1 MVIVFT
7 LIVYFLCLLAISRLT
22 VRRGGNADFFRAG
35 RRSPWPMVAFG
46 MIGASISGITFVSVP
61 GMAINLGMTYLQMC
75 MGFIVGYAV
84 VAFVL
89 LPLYYKLNLTTIY
102 TYLEQR
108 FGRRS
113 YLTGSGFFLIG
124 KMTGSAVKFYV
135 VCMILQ
141 RFALDQIGV
150 PMPVTAA
157 VLVLFI
163 WLYTRRGGIRTLVW
177 TDCFQTL
184 CIILAVV
191 LIIVRTMDA
200 LEFNLNEAVSA
211 ICSSGHARVFVFDDW
226 VSTQNFWK
234 QFLSGVFI
242 VVVMTGL
249 DQDMMQKNLTC
260 RTLRE
265 AQKDMCS
272 YGVAFLPVNLLF
284 LSLGV
289 LLILLSQKEGLP
301 LPAKTDELMLTFA
314 AGGKLGTTV
323 TVLFTI
329 GIVAACFST
338 ADSSLTSMTTSFCI
352 DICRQPD
359 NERLRKRVHAM
370 MAVVFV
376 AFIILFG
383 TVNSTSLIDAI
394 YTLVSY
400 TYGPLLG
407 LFAYGLL
414 THRTVCDRAVPY
426 VAVASPLL
434 CLAISWAARKYCNYT
449 FGYEL
454 LMMNALIT
462 IAGLIITSKW
472 NQHK

>member
-1 MVIVFT
+1 MIIVST
-7 LIVYFLCLLAISRLT
+7 LIVYFLCLLAISRFT
-22 VRRGGNADFFRAG
+22 SRRDNNADFFRAG
-35 RRSPWPMVAFG
+35 RRSLWPMVAFG

-89 LPLYYKLNLTTIY
+89 LPLYYRLNLTTIY
-102 TYLEQR
+102 TYLSQR
-108 FGRRS
+108 FGRCS
-113 YLTGSGFFLIG
+113 YLTGASFFLIG

-157 VLVLFI
+157 ILVLFI

-184 CIILAVV
+184 CIILAVL
-191 LIIVRTMDA
+191 LIIVHTIDA
-200 LEFNLNEAVSA
+200 LNLNLVEAVSA
-211 ICSSGHARVFVFDDW
+211 IRSSGHARVFVFDDW
-226 VSTQNFWK
+226 ISTQNFWK

-301 LPAKTDELMLTFA
+301 LPEKTDELMLTFA
-314 AGGKLGTTV
+314 AGGQLGTAV

-352 DICRQPD
+352 DICQQPN
-359 NERLRKRVHAM
+359 NERLRKRVHAL

-376 AFIILFG
+376 AFIIMFG

-407 LFAYGLL
+407 LFAYGLF
-414 THRTVCDRAVPY
+414 THQSVCDRAVPL

-434 CLAISWAARKYCNYT
+434 CLAISWTAKKYCNYT

-462 IAGLIITSKW
+462 IAGLIITNKW
-472 NQHK
+472 KRHR

>member
-1 MVIVFT
+1 MIIVST
-7 LIVYFLCLLAISRLT
+7 LIIYFLCLLTISRLT
-22 VRRGGNADFFRAG
+22 GHRASNADFFRAS

-75 MGFIVGYAV
+75 MGFIVGYVV

-89 LPLYYKLNLTTIY
+89 LPLYYRLNLTTIY

-108 FGRRS
+108 FGRKS
-113 YLTGSGFFLIG
+113 YLTGSSFFLIG

-150 PMPVTAA
+150 PMPVTAS

-184 CIILAVV
+184 CIILAVI
-191 LIIVRTMDA
+191 LIIYHTIGA
-200 LEFNLNEAVSA
+200 LNLNLSEAVSA
-211 ICSSGHARVFVFDDW
+211 ISSSGHARVFVFDDW
-226 VSTQNFWK
+226 ISTQNFWK

-301 LPAKTDELMLTFA
+301 LPEKTDELMLTFA
-314 AGGKLGTTV
+314 AGGQLGTAV

-359 NERLRKRVHAM
+359 NERLRKRVHVLM
-370 MAVVFV
+370 SVVFV
-376 AFIILFG
+376 AFIIMFG

-407 LFAYGLL
+407 LFAYGLF
-414 THRTVCDRAVPY
+414 THQTVSDRAVPF
-426 VAVASPLL
+426 VAVASPLA
-434 CLAISWAARKYCNYT
+434 CLAISWAAKKYCDYS

-462 IAGLIITSKW
+462 IAGLIITNKW
-472 NQHK
+472 KQHI